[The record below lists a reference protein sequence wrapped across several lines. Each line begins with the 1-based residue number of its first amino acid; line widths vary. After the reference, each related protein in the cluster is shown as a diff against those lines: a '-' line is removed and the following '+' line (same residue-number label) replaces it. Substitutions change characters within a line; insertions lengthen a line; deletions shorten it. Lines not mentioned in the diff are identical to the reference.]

1 MEAGEAVSV
10 FSRFFGFDALGARV
24 LRLTLLVPEIVHAIL
39 AWTLRKSIPMDMLI
53 NGEVRNVTDLS
64 KRLGKKNG
72 YIDRILSLNSLVP
85 DIVES
90 ILAGTEPAGLTLAK
104 LTEQP
109 IPEDWNEQRRLY
121 GFPEQ

>member
-72 YIDRILSLNSLVP
+72 YIDRILSLNSLAP
-85 DIVES
+85 DIIEA